1 MSRLRFATARG
12 VYEAFPSAQDD
23 IGLPPT
29 GDPPLVFMADLAAGP
44 TPEAAIFFAA
54 YILPRREGVW
64 WAAQCVR
71 TLIPVLDTPSQR
83 ALKAAEDWVREPDES
98 LRVAAAA
105 LGAANDRNQPATW
118 VACAAGW
125 SGGSLSDAVSVPPPP
140 SLTAKSAGIAV
151 LVALASVPVDG
162 RAQALNACLD
172 KARRILVPPG

>member
-12 VYEAFPSAQDD
+12 VYEAFPTAQDD
-23 IGLPPT
+23 VGLPPT
-29 GDPPLVFMADLAAGP
+29 DDPPMVFLADLAASS
-44 TPEAAIFFAA
+44 TPEAAISFAA
-54 YILPRREGVW
+54 YILPRRECVW

-71 TLIPVLDTPSQR
+71 TLVSTLDTPAQR

-105 LGAANDRNQPATW
+105 LGASNDRNHPATW

-140 SLTAKSAGIAV
+140 ALTAKGARIAV
-151 LVALASVPVDG
+151 LIALASAPADM
-162 RAQALNACLD
+162 RAQALAGCLE
-172 KARRILVPPG
+172 KARKILVPAS